1 MAGGLDVHKNKFI
14 EEWGAR
20 RENLEKTF
28 RFNRKTLTIALIAGV
43 ALPYL
48 IYQGTVDEFV
58 SFFLHFEFSGC
69 MMHLD
74 SMAVGILG

>member
-58 SFFLHFEFSGC
+58 SFFLHFEF
-69 MMHLD
+69 LLLLNLRD
-74 SMAVGILG
+74 A